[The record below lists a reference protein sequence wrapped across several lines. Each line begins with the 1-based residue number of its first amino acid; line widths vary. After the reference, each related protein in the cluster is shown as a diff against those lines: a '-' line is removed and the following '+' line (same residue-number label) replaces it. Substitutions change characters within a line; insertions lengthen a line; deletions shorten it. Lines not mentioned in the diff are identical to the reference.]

1 MDTKERTLRY
11 YKRKAQETCTA
22 LLDAIAPHQGERL
35 KKIALP
41 NSEATDDD
49 LFHVVGEMYHNIK
62 DVNVK
67 CQLLSL
73 VVNRCSK
80 AELLTKFPEVTKHQ
94 IDKARRPAF
103 VNGPGSGVQQTV
115 SSQHRQRI
123 NFAKLQ
129 HAVEFFSDPSFNR
142 ISSYTTRN
150 LKLDSG
156 DILVIPDV
164 VRTMIHSN
172 LIKLY
177 NTYCASN
184 DFEPLSQSTLYEVL
198 NACSASKRKCLKG
211 LDNIAVDGSS
221 AFDSLSSLVDKLDEP
236 QQWKKEMKEKLFN
249 ARLYLKTD
257 YKLHIKREDECAF
270 HCLQYALSD
279 PKSSHLSVSCDH
291 EHNKICSRCNIFG
304 EAATEI
310 RKVIIKTPSEKQEVL
325 LQDLEMSVT
334 QVEDWRS
341 HIIRTVN
348 QDDGRVDILHDLK
361 NNEVLVILDWAMK
374 YLPQMYSEKMK
385 DFFGQKGV
393 HWHVCVAVF
402 KEKNGSLVHKTFTHI
417 MDYVKQDFFAVL
429 SLLEHTLVT
438 IKQQLPHITEAYLR
452 SDNAGCYHCG
462 QTWLSIPSLSERTG
476 ITVKRFDY
484 SEAQSGKSYC
494 DAKIAHMRSKMRIFS
509 SEGHNISTAIQMKEA
524 IESGAGVKGTCIAV
538 VDVDVTKQTL
548 TKHSWKGV
556 SFISNIEFT
565 AAGLRT
571 WKAYRIGEG
580 CFKDMESLQ
589 KLGQAQSTT
598 SLKIISD
605 FNHPEEHGQ
614 IHLKTPENQPGS
626 HDDQSV
632 TLSND
637 DDDGVDDEPSGMN
650 SKLFF
655 CPEYGCLKSYQTFEN
670 LNEHLL
676 TGNHVFKKMSE
687 SSGDKAKKLWAE
699 KCDTVLAATR
709 PRVEHESE
717 ALDSVVDLPGLGWA
731 LKKEKRYCRFSQ
743 KVKNFLT
750 ELFKKGEESGRKENP
765 TAVALEMQTMME
777 DGRRKFSPCEWLQP
791 SQISSFFSRLAINSN
806 QSNVLCVD
814 TCELVS
820 SDSDLLADLGE
831 LQNEELFQSISD

>member
-1 MDTKERTLRY
+1 
-11 YKRKAQETCTA
+11 
-22 LLDAIAPHQGERL
+22 
-35 KKIALP
+35 
-41 NSEATDDD
+41 
-49 LFHVVGEMYHNIK
+49 MYHNIK
-62 DVNVK
+62 DANVK

-80 AELLTKFPEVTKHQ
+80 TELLTKFPEVTKHQ
-94 IDKARRPAF
+94 IDKARRHAF

-129 HAVEFFSDPSFNR
+129 HAVDFFSDPSFNQ

-184 DFEPLSQSTLYEVL
+184 NFEPLSESTLYEVL

-211 LDNIAVDGSS
+211 LDNIAVGGSS

-291 EHNKICSRCNIFG
+291 EHTKICSRCNIFG

-310 RKVIIKTPSEKQEVL
+310 HKVIIKTPSEEQEVL

-374 YLPQMYSEKMK
+374 YLPQMYREKMK

-402 KEKNGSLVHKTFTHI
+402 KEQNGSLVHKTFTHI

-438 IKQQLPHITEAYLR
+438 IKEQLPHITEAYLR

-462 QTWLSIPSLSERTG
+462 QIWLSIPSLSERTG

-509 SEGHNISTAIQMKEA
+509 SEGHNICTAIQMKEA

-580 CFKDMESLQ
+580 CFKDTESLQ

-605 FNHPEEHGQ
+605 FNHSEEHDQ

-637 DDDGVDDEPSGMN
+637 DDDCVDDEPSGMN

-655 CPEYGCLKSYQTFEN
+655 CPEYGCLKSYQTFEK

-676 TGNHVFKKMSE
+676 TGNHVFKKLSE

-699 KCDTVLAATR
+699 KCD
-709 PRVEHESE
+709 
-717 ALDSVVDLPGLGWA
+717 SVGSYP
-731 LKKEKRYCRFSQ
+731 
-743 KVKNFLT
+743 
-750 ELFKKGEESGRKENP
+750 P
-765 TAVALEMQTMME
+765 
-777 DGRRKFSPCEWLQP
+777 
-791 SQISSFFSRLAINSN
+791 
-806 QSNVLCVD
+806 
-814 TCELVS
+814 
-820 SDSDLLADLGE
+820 
-831 LQNEELFQSISD
+831 